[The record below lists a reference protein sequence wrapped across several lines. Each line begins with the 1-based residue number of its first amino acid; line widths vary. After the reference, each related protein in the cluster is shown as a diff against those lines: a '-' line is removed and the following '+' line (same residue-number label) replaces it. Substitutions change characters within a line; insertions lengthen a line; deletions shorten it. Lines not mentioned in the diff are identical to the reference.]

1 MLAKNDYTDN
11 FNCSCCSSQGHKESD
26 TTDRLNGRKEDYERS
41 SANEME
47 EVLEWLEFL
56 ECILYS
62 KGDKRWCLGCS
73 IVSDSFATLWTVARQ
88 APLSMRFP
96 RQEYW
101 KVKVPQSML
110 DSWRPH
116 GL

>member
-73 IVSDSFATLWTVARQ
+73 VVSDSLQPHELQPARLPCLWNFPGKNSGMVFHFLLQ
-88 APLSMRFP
+88 A
-96 RQEYW
+96 
-101 KVKVPQSML
+101 
-110 DSWRPH
+110 
-116 GL
+116 